1 MKWEKEFNLE
11 VNSNWWKT
19 KNSIIFKAT
28 NDIQIRWFQ
37 YRIMRRI
44 LATNT
49 FLCKIG
55 ITDSELCTFCN
66 VYPEPLNH
74 LFWECE
80 YTSEIW
86 EEIHEWIKELSGIDI
101 YMNKIDI
108 VIGKHYKCCNTLNLL
123 ICLVKKH
130 IYRKRCLNQIPSF
143 QGAKYEILYYYECEK
158 YIYRKNCEMDK
169 FEKRWNCLSLDAL

>member
-11 VNSNWWKT
+11 VDSNWWKT
-19 KNSIIFKAT
+19 KNSLIFKVT

-49 FLCKIG
+49 FLCMIG

-66 VYPEPLNH
+66 EYPETLNH

-80 YTSEIW
+80 YIQV
-86 EEIHEWIKELSGIDI
+86 KSG
-101 YMNKIDI
+101 KISMS
-108 VIGKHYKCCNTLNLL
+108 G
-123 ICLVKKH
+123 
-130 IYRKRCLNQIPSF
+130 
-143 QGAKYEILYYYECEK
+143 
-158 YIYRKNCEMDK
+158 
-169 FEKRWNCLSLDAL
+169 